1 MRKSAPLLLLALCLN
16 LNSFSQEF
24 VVNLN
29 DLVSETQIMSEDPDR
44 MRFVWWIP
52 DEYWVASLAGDPET
66 AGQEEP
72 ILEVLGKYTVFSL
85 ADGEIGPYGN
95 VDYVPLEDMLK
106 NVQITDKHGD
116 VFKPLGDK
124 EVGGDAKNFLA
135 MMKPMF
141 ASMLGPM
148 GENMQFVLF
157 PKENLEGKRLLD
169 PFSEGEFG
177 VTMYNETINFSQPL
191 GSLYAPKTCPVDG
204 KKWNGTWTYCP
215 KHGKELVK

>member
-1 MRKSAPLLLLALCLN
+1 MKKSASLILLVLCLT

-24 VVNLN
+24 VINLN

-44 MRFVWWIP
+44 MCFVWWIP
-52 DEYWVASLAGDPET
+52 DEYWAASLAGDPES
-66 AGQEEP
+66 AGEVGT
-72 ILEVLGKYTVFSL
+72 ILEVLGQYTVFSI

-95 VDYVPLEDMLK
+95 VDYVPLNAMLE
-106 NVQITDKHGD
+106 NVRVTDKHGD
-116 VFKPLGDK
+116 VFKPLTDK

-148 GENMQFVLF
+148 GENMQFILF

-177 VTMYNETINFSQPL
+177 VSLFEETIKFSNPL
-191 GSLYAPKTCPVDG
+191 GSLYAPKSCPIDG

-215 KHGKELVK
+215 KHGEKLGE